1 AITADATRGAEAPIR
16 SELEYNI
23 TTRRSLALHP
33 LSLAAIDPLI
43 DPSVK
48 LVERCFTIQ
57 VPNPSRL
64 STYVPSMSFGFSP
77 SDFVTLINLT
87 RIAYKGWESACGEYA
102 DITSTLLSLQVVL
115 KRVQRHVDQPIT
127 ENVEPFLQAPGTLRD
142 DLAEILRNSNRTV
155 GELQT
160 IVHKYPS
167 LGRDRKSNWERLRL
181 GCKQLD
187 GLQIRLSRNLNLI
200 STLLLDRVLLSIDLC
215 HRDIHHI
222 SSKIQGG
229 VPVALENIVESQ
241 ASDAR
246 TASSTFTTYEHDSV
260 EVWRELRR
268 EMVNLGFKSDDVL
281 ANKNDLLA
289 LARAISGDP
298 TQEFQ
303 ERSIAAASPPTA
315 PLRTRPHQGGFSEQ
329 DQSQNHAGVATPSEA
344 LGPGRIPRSSLCH
357 IDLHIETRDQ
367 MPTDPVIETDRR
379 LADICIQ
386 QGHPANRRA
395 SITLKCPQIILINL
409 KISTHSQ
416 I

>member
-1 AITADATRGAEAPIR
+1 
-16 SELEYNI
+16 
-23 TTRRSLALHP
+23 
-33 LSLAAIDPLI
+33 
-43 DPSVK
+43 
-48 LVERCFTIQ
+48 
-57 VPNPSRL
+57 
-64 STYVPSMSFGFSP
+64 MSFGFSP

-289 LARAISGDP
+289 LARAISGD
-298 TQEFQ
+298 
-303 ERSIAAASPPTA
+303 
-315 PLRTRPHQGGFSEQ
+315 
-329 DQSQNHAGVATPSEA
+329 
-344 LGPGRIPRSSLCH
+344 
-357 IDLHIETRDQ
+357 
-367 MPTDPVIETDRR
+367 
-379 LADICIQ
+379 
-386 QGHPANRRA
+386 
-395 SITLKCPQIILINL
+395 
-409 KISTHSQ
+409 
-416 I
+416 